1 MEKCPKCEKCG
12 EKLKKIFV
20 EKQGEYLYWT
30 KHGYKEDDAQV
41 TVTFFCGSCNEPVGG
56 WRSNGEDW
64 GFIP

>member
-56 WRSNGEDW
+56 
-64 GFIP
+64 